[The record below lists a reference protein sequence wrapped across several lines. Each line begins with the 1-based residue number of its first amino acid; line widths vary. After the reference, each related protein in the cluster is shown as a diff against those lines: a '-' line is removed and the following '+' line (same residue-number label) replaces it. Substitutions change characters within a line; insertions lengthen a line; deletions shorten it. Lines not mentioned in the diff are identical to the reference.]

1 MEAVNLNYEL
11 EGPEDAPVLVLSSS
25 IGSSLGMWDEQMDA
39 LRERFRVLRYD
50 HRGHGKSPV
59 LSGPYSME
67 ELGRDV
73 LSTMNSLGVER
84 FHFCGL
90 SLGGMV
96 GMWVA
101 SEAPERVEKLILCS
115 TAAELGPPS
124 MWDERIEAVNSGGM
138 ESLVDAVMERWFT
151 PGFADD
157 KKVERMRRL
166 FLETSPEGYAACSA
180 AIRDM
185 DLRDGLPS
193 IKADTLIISASEDP
207 ATPPERGEEIKNA
220 IPNARMAVILD
231 ASHIANVE
239 RPERFTKEVLGHF
252 DG

>member
-1 MEAVNLNYEL
+1 METVNLNYEL
-11 EGPEDAPVLVLSSS
+11 DGPDDAPVLVLSSS
-25 IGSSLGMWDEQMDA
+25 IGSSLGMWDAQMDA

-50 HRGHGKSPV
+50 HRGHGESPV
-59 LSGPYSME
+59 PPEPYSME

-73 LSTMNSLGVER
+73 LSLVDGLGIDR

-96 GMWVA
+96 GMQIAGDV
-101 SEAPERVEKLILCS
+101 PERIEKLVLCC

-124 MWDERIEAVNSGGM
+124 MWDERIEAVREGGI

-151 PGFADD
+151 ESFHGGE
-157 KKVERMRRL
+157 KVEGMRRI
-166 FLETSPEGYAACSA
+166 FLDTPAEGYAACCE

-185 DLRDGLPS
+185 DLRDRLGK
-193 IKADTLIISASEDP
+193 IKADTLVVSASEDP
-207 ATPPERGEEIKNA
+207 ATPPERGEEIKA
-220 IPNARMAVILD
+220 AVPNARMTIIPD

-239 RPERFTKEVLGHF
+239 RPERFTREILGHL

>member
-1 MEAVNLNYEL
+1 METVNLNYEL
-11 EGPEDAPVLVLSSS
+11 DGPDDAPVLVLSSS
-25 IGSSLGMWDEQMDA
+25 IGSSLGMWNPQMDV

-59 LSGPYSME
+59 LEGPYSME

-73 LSTMNSLGVER
+73 LGLADSLGVER
-84 FHFCGL
+84 FSFCGL

-96 GMWVA
+96 GMQIA
-101 SEAPERVEKLILCS
+101 SEAPERVGKLVLCS
-115 TAAELGPPS
+115 TAAELGPTS
-124 MWDERIEAVNSGGM
+124 MWDERIEAVRSGGM

-151 PGFADD
+151 PDCEGAE
-157 KKVERMRRL
+157 VEKIRRI
-166 FLETSPEGYAACSA
+166 FLDTPPEGYAACSA

-185 DLRDGLPS
+185 DLRDRLPS
-193 IKADTLIISASEDP
+193 INADTLIISASEDP

-220 IPNARMAVILD
+220 IPNARMTIIPD

-239 RPERFTKEVLGHF
+239 RSDAFTKEIVEHLCG
-252 DG
+252 

>member
-1 MEAVNLNYEL
+1 METVNLNYEL
-11 EGPEDAPVLVLSSS
+11 DGPDDAPVLVLSSS
-25 IGSSLGMWDEQMDA
+25 IGSSLGMWDAQMDA
-39 LRERFRVLRYD
+39 LRERFRILRYD

-59 LSGPYSME
+59 PDGPYSME
-67 ELGRDV
+67 ELGRDA
-73 LSTMNSLGVER
+73 LSMVDSLGVER
-84 FHFCGL
+84 FSFCGL

-101 SEAPERVEKLILCS
+101 SEAPERVGKLVLCS

-151 PGFADD
+151 PGFEDGAEI
-157 KKVERMRRL
+157 ERIRRI
-166 FLETSPEGYAACSA
+166 FLDTPPEGYAACSA

-185 DLRDGLPS
+185 DLRDRLPS

-207 ATPPERGEEIKNA
+207 ATPPDRGKEIKNA
-220 IPNARMAVILD
+220 IPNARMVVIPD

-239 RPERFTKEVLGHF
+239 QPERFTGELARHL

>member
-1 MEAVNLNYEL
+1 METVNHEI

-25 IGSSLGMWDEQMDA
+25 IGSSLSMWDAQTNA

-59 LSGPYSME
+59 PGGPYSMDD
-67 ELGRDV
+67 LGRDV
-73 LSTMNSLGVER
+73 ISLVDSLGVER

-96 GMWVA
+96 GMWLA
-101 SEAPERVEKLILCS
+101 SEAPERVEKLVLAS

-124 MWDERIEAVNSGGM
+124 MWDERIEAVTNGGM

-151 PGFADD
+151 ENFEDRAEL
-157 KKVERMRRL
+157 ERIRRI
-166 FLETSPEGYAACSA
+166 FLDTPPEGYAACSA

-185 DLRDGLPS
+185 KLRDRLPS
-193 IKADTLIISASEDP
+193 IKADTLVISASEDP
-207 ATPPERGEEIKNA
+207 ATPPERGEEIKDA
-220 IPNARMAVILD
+220 IPNARMSVIPD

-239 RPERFTKEVLGHF
+239 KPERFTSELVEHL